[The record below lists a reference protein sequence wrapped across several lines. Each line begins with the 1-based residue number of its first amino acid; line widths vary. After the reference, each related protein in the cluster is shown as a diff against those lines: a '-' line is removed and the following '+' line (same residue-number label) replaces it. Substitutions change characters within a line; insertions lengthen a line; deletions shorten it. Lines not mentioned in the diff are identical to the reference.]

1 MSANGL
7 TGKVALVTGAT
18 AKRGMGHAIAM
29 RLAAEGADVAVLDR
43 VAVSRSLFPGDEGWR
58 GLPEIV
64 EDVQRIGRRAM
75 ALTADVADVE
85 QVNAAVGSVIQE
97 LGQID
102 ILVHCAAIRG
112 TPNVKIVDGD
122 CKEWKTM
129 FDVNLL
135 GAFMISV
142 PVVRHMIDRGQG
154 GKIVHFASLAGRM
167 GAPGNAAYA
176 ASKWGVMGLVQSLA
190 HEVAPHRINVNA
202 ICPGMIITNLRDQHI
217 EAGARKQGI
226 SPEEFRANEYAAV
239 SKGIPIGRMGTVE
252 DIADVASFLV
262 SSHSDYMTGQ
272 ALNVCGGVRM
282 D

>member
-1 MSANGL
+1 MSTKGL

-43 VAVSRSLFPGDEGWR
+43 VSVARSLFPGDEGWR

-64 EDVQRIGRRAM
+64 EDIQRIGRRAM

-85 QVNAAVGSVIQE
+85 QVNAAVGSVIQG

-112 TPNVKIVDGD
+112 TPNVRIVDGD
-122 CKEWKTM
+122 CSEWKTM

-190 HEVAPHRINVNA
+190 HEVAAHRINVNA